1 MFGAVC
7 SGRPIQLAS
16 QVADN
21 KYVIS
26 VPNAS
31 NVSHIAIFLL
41 PQTEFNDPNFTALVF
56 FQLPN
61 SQDFK
66 LLGGLNPLK
75 PSGIFKLNNLKPPQQ
90 PAPGATGVPAD
101 GDMMDEGFIDT
112 NDSFTINIGLSIEP
126 TPEAEIQL
134 NQEKLKTLGN
144 STALVSTPK
153 PYLSNNPNVIAGM
166 ANKIVSHAYNYL
178 SSFIDE
184 QGKVPIKAF
193 DNWWDKFKSKLSNN
207 PNFLDELDQ

>member
-16 QVADN
+16 QVAEN

-31 NVSHIAIFLL
+31 NISHIAIFLL
-41 PQTEFNDPNFTALVF
+41 PQTEFNDPNYTALVF

-61 SQDFK
+61 STEFK
-66 LLGGLNPLK
+66 LLGGLNPAK
-75 PSGIFKLNNLKPPQQ
+75 PSGIFKLNNLKPNVG
-90 PAPGATGVPAD
+90 PGDT
-101 GDMMDEGFIDT
+101 DMMDDEAIDS

-126 TPEAEIQL
+126 TAEAEVQL
-134 NQEKLKTLGN
+134 NQEKMKQQGN
-144 STALVSTPK
+144 SSSLVPVTPK
-153 PYLSNNPNVIAGM
+153 PYMSNSPSSLAEM
-166 ANKIVSHAYNYL
+166 ANKIVGHSYNYL
-178 SSFIDE
+178 TSFIDE

-193 DNWWDKFKSKLSNN
+193 DNWWDKFKSKLANN
-207 PNFLDELDQ
+207 PNFLNELDN

>member
-16 QVADN
+16 QVAEN

-41 PQTEFNDPNFTALVF
+41 PQTEFNDPGYTALVF

-61 SQDFK
+61 SQEFK
-66 LLGGLNPLK
+66 LLGGLNPVK
-75 PSGIFKLNNLKPPQQ
+75 PSGIFKLNNLKPQTNSTTPNN
-90 PAPGATGVPAD
+90 GND
-101 GDMMDEGFIDT
+101 GDMMDEGFIDS
-112 NDSFTINIGLSIEP
+112 NDNFTINIGLSIEP
-126 TPEAEIQL
+126 TAEAEIQL
-134 NQEKLKTLGN
+134 NQEKLKSQGN

-153 PYLSNNPNVIAGM
+153 PYLSNNPNTLANM

-178 SSFIDE
+178 SSFVDD

-207 PNFLDELDQ
+207 PNFLSELDQ

>member
-31 NVSHIAIFLL
+31 NISHIAIFLL
-41 PQTEFNDPNFTALVF
+41 PQTQFNDINYTALIF

-61 SQDFK
+61 SSEFK
-66 LLGGLNPLK
+66 LLGGLNPNK
-75 PSGIFKLNNLKPPQQ
+75 PSGIFKLNNLKPKTDP
-90 PAPGATGVPAD
+90 TELAD
-101 GDMMDEGFIDT
+101 SMMDDLVIDT

-126 TPEAEIQL
+126 TADAEIQL
-134 NQEKLKTLGN
+134 AQEKAKQQGE
-144 STALVSTPK
+144 SSALVPQAPK
-153 PYLSNNPNVIAGM
+153 PYLSNNPNAMADM

-178 SSFIDE
+178 TSFIDQ

-193 DNWWDKFKSKLSNN
+193 DNWWDKFKSKLTNN
-207 PNFLDELDQ
+207 PNFLNELDSQ